1 MESGIAYLRL
11 EDNEEEAWNAM
22 RNTMAN
28 IWHPLGGVEISDLGE
43 KRFLFR
49 FYHELD
55 IGRVEKGAP

>member
-1 MESGIAYLRL
+1 
-11 EDNEEEAWNAM
+11 M

-55 IGRVEKGAP
+55 IDKVEKGAPWTLNSHLLIFHRLRENE